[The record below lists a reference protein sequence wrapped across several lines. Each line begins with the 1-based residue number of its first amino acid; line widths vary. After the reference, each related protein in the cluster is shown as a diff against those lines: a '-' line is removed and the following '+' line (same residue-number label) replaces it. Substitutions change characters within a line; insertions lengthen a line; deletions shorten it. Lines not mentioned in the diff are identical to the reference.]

1 MEIKAWRM
9 VAVTT
14 LIGVWWVTEAMHPS
28 ITALLP
34 LAIFPFLHILTP
46 QEVSAAYA
54 DHVIFLFMGGFLIAL
69 AMEKWHLHHRIALR
83 ILSRVG
89 TSPYTLTLG
98 FMGTTA
104 AISMWVS
111 NTATAMIMLPI
122 ATAILAHADAQGYDT
137 KKGFGTA
144 LMLMVAY
151 GASIGGVGTPVGT
164 PPNVIFIGAFAKLF
178 PVAQPIAFSQWML
191 FGVPT
196 VLILVLV
203 TWAY

>member
-34 LAIFPFLHILTP
+34 LALFPFLHILTP

-54 DHVIFLFMGGFLIAL
+54 DQVIFLFMGGFLIAM
-69 AMEKWHLHHRIALR
+69 AMEKWELHQRVALQ

-89 TSPYTLTLG
+89 TSPQALSLG
-98 FMGTTA
+98 MMATTA

-111 NTATAMIMLPI
+111 NVATTLIMLPI
-122 ATAILAHADAQGYDT
+122 ASAIL
-137 KKGFGTA
+137 
-144 LMLMVAY
+144 
-151 GASIGGVGTPVGT
+151 
-164 PPNVIFIGAFAKLF
+164 
-178 PVAQPIAFSQWML
+178 
-191 FGVPT
+191 
-196 VLILVLV
+196 
-203 TWAY
+203 